1 MLPIGTAE
9 RREIRESLETEVRRL
24 LGQGSGW
31 RSMAAMFQIGKPAQ
45 TDQAKAIR
53 FIVANQAAL
62 AELIREAHQPNEKSP
77 DRTSDRGFFP
87 GKHA

>member
-1 MLPIGTAE
+1 
-9 RREIRESLETEVRRL
+9 
-24 LGQGSGW
+24 
-31 RSMAAMFQIGKPAQ
+31 MFQIGKPAQ

>member
-1 MLPIGTAE
+1 MTRDDARYNRTA
-9 RREIRESLETEVRRL
+9 RLAALEQRVEDLEAINVQRDL
-24 LGQGSGW
+24 S
-31 RSMAAMFQIGKPAQ
+31 KPAQ
-45 TDQAKAIR
+45 TDQAKAIK